1 MSIRNKAKRAWDAF
15 LTEDNPEDVVDF
27 KYVNGYLGG
36 GMGSRPDRHLS
47 VTTNDRTIIASII
60 SKMSIDA
67 AAIEL
72 KHVMLDENERYT
84 STMNS
89 GLNECLNIEANI
101 DQAATEFRQ
110 DIVMTMLHKGVAAIV
125 PVQTIGDPILSN
137 SYEIKS
143 LRVGEI
149 VEWYPKHIRVSLY
162 NEDKG
167 VREEITLPKK
177 MVAVVTNPLYSV
189 MNNPNSTLRR
199 LREKMNLLDSIDSKS
214 NTGKLDMIIQL
225 PYTIRSETKRQQAEQ
240 RKKDIEVQLT
250 ESKYGIAY
258 TDATEKITQLNR
270 PIENNLQPQIQEL
283 KKELY
288 SQLGLTEEILAGTAD
303 ENAML
308 NYKNRTIKP
317 IVRAISEAIIRTFL
331 TKTARTQGQS
341 IMFYSN
347 PFELTPISNIAD
359 IADKFTR
366 NEILSGNE
374 IRGSMG
380 FMPSDDPKADKLQN
394 SNMPQPAED
403 EPPPEEAD
411 GDDIADQVEKDIL
424 NES

>member
-1 MSIRNKAKRAWDAF
+1 MSIRDKAKRAWDAF
-15 LTEDNPEDVVDF
+15 TTEDTPDPVVEF
-27 KYVNGYLGG
+27 KYGQGYLGG
-36 GMGSRPDRHLS
+36 SMGNRPDRILAS
-47 VTTNDRTIIASII
+47 TTNDRTIIASIVN
-60 SKMSIDA
+60 KMSIDA
-67 AAIEL
+67 ASIEL
-72 KHVMLDENERYT
+72 KHVMLDSNERYT
-84 STMNS
+84 STIKS
-89 GLNECLNIEANI
+89 GLNECLMVEANI

-125 PVQTIGDPILSN
+125 PVQTVGDPILSN

-143 LRVGEI
+143 MRVGEV
-149 VEWYPKHIRVSLY
+149 VEWYPRHIRVSLY

-167 VREEITLPKK
+167 YREEITLPKK

-189 MNNPNSTLRR
+189 MNNPNSTLKR
-199 LREKMNLLDSIDSKS
+199 LREKMNLLDSIDSKA
-214 NTGKLDMIIQL
+214 NTGKLDLIIQL
-225 PYTIRSETKRQQAEQ
+225 PYTIRSETKKQQAEQ
-240 RKKDIEVQLT
+240 RKKDIEFQLT
-250 ESKYGIAY
+250 ETKYGIAY
-258 TDATEKITQLNR
+258 TDGTEKITQLNR

-317 IVRAISEAIIRTFL
+317 IVRAISEALIRTFI
-331 TKTARTQGQS
+331 TKTGRTQGQS

-347 PFELTPISNIAD
+347 PFELTPISNVAD

-366 NEILSGNE
+366 NEIFTGNE
-374 IRGSMG
+374 MRGFMG

-394 SNMPQPAED
+394 SNMPQPPE
-403 EPPPEEAD
+403 EPPPEGSAGE
-411 GDDIADQVEKDIL
+411 DDITLGKDIQ

>member
-1 MSIRNKAKRAWDAF
+1 MSIRDKAKRAWDAF
-15 LTEDNPEDVVDF
+15 TTEDTPDPVVEF
-27 KYVNGYLGG
+27 KYGQGYLGSS
-36 GMGSRPDRHLS
+36 MGNRPDRILAS
-47 VTTNDRTIIASII
+47 TTNDRTIIASIVN
-60 SKMSIDA
+60 KMSIDA
-67 AAIEL
+67 ASIEL
-72 KHVMLDENERYT
+72 KHVMLDSNERYT
-84 STMNS
+84 STIKS
-89 GLNECLNIEANI
+89 GLNECLMVEANI

-143 LRVGEI
+143 MRVGEV

-167 VREEITLPKK
+167 YREEITLPKK

-189 MNNPNSTLRR
+189 MNNPNSTLKR
-199 LREKMNLLDSIDSKS
+199 LREKMNLLDSIDSKA
-214 NTGKLDMIIQL
+214 NTGKLDLIIQL
-225 PYTIRSETKRQQAEQ
+225 PYTIRSETKKQQAEQ
-240 RKKDIEVQLT
+240 RKKDIEFQLT
-250 ESKYGIAY
+250 ETKYGIAY

-317 IVRAISEAIIRTFL
+317 IVRAISEALIRTFI
-331 TKTARTQGQS
+331 TKTGRTQGQS

-347 PFELTPISNIAD
+347 PFELTPISNVAD

-366 NEILSGNE
+366 NEIFTGNE
-374 IRGSMG
+374 MRGFMG

-394 SNMPQPAED
+394 SNMPQPPE
-403 EPPPEEAD
+403 EPPPEEPA
-411 GDDIADQVEKDIL
+411 GEDDTTLGKDIQ

>member
-1 MSIRNKAKRAWDAF
+1 MSIRDKAKRAWDAF
-15 LTEDNPEDVVDF
+15 TTEDTPDPVVEF
-27 KYVNGYLGG
+27 KYGQGYLGSS
-36 GMGSRPDRHLS
+36 MGNRPDRILAS
-47 VTTNDRTIIASII
+47 TTNDRTIIASIVN
-60 SKMSIDA
+60 KMSIDA
-67 AAIEL
+67 ASIEL
-72 KHVMLDENERYT
+72 KHVMLDSNERYT
-84 STMNS
+84 STIKS
-89 GLNECLNIEANI
+89 GLNECLMVEANI

-143 LRVGEI
+143 MRVGEV
-149 VEWYPKHIRVSLY
+149 VEWYPKHIRISLY

-167 VREEITLPKK
+167 HREEITLPKK

-189 MNNPNSTLRR
+189 MNNPNSTLKR
-199 LREKMNLLDSIDSKS
+199 LREKMNLLDSIDSKA
-214 NTGKLDMIIQL
+214 NTGKLDLIIQL
-225 PYTIRSETKRQQAEQ
+225 PYTIRSETKKQQAEQ
-240 RKKDIEVQLT
+240 RKKDIEFQLT
-250 ESKYGIAY
+250 ETKYGIAY

-317 IVRAISEAIIRTFL
+317 IVRAISEALIRTFI
-331 TKTARTQGQS
+331 TKTGRTQGQS

-347 PFELTPISNIAD
+347 PFELTPISNVAD

-366 NEILSGNE
+366 NEIFTGNE
-374 IRGSMG
+374 MRGFMG

-394 SNMPQPAED
+394 SNMPQPPE
-403 EPPPEEAD
+403 EPPPEEPA
-411 GDDIADQVEKDIL
+411 GEDDTKLGKDIQ

>member
-1 MSIRNKAKRAWDAF
+1 MSIRDKAKRAWDAF
-15 LTEDNPEDVVDF
+15 TTEDTPDPVVEF
-27 KYVNGYLGG
+27 KYGQGYLGSS
-36 GMGSRPDRHLS
+36 MGNRPDRILAS
-47 VTTNDRTIIASII
+47 TTNDRTIIASIVN
-60 SKMSIDA
+60 KMSIDA
-67 AAIEL
+67 ASIEL
-72 KHVMLDENERYT
+72 KHVMLDSNERYT
-84 STMNS
+84 STIKS
-89 GLNECLNIEANI
+89 GLNECLMVEANI

-143 LRVGEI
+143 MRVGEV
-149 VEWYPKHIRVSLY
+149 VEWYPKHIRISLY

-167 VREEITLPKK
+167 YREEITLPKK

-189 MNNPNSTLRR
+189 MNNPNSTLKR
-199 LREKMNLLDSIDSKS
+199 LREKMNLLDSIDSKA
-214 NTGKLDMIIQL
+214 NTGKLDLIIQL
-225 PYTIRSETKRQQAEQ
+225 PYTIRSETKKQQAEQ
-240 RKKDIEVQLT
+240 RKKDIEFQLT
-250 ESKYGIAY
+250 ETKYGIAY

-317 IVRAISEAIIRTFL
+317 IVRAISEALIRTFI
-331 TKTARTQGQS
+331 TKTGRTQGQS

-347 PFELTPISNIAD
+347 PFELTPISNVAD

-366 NEILSGNE
+366 NEIFTGNE
-374 IRGSMG
+374 MRGFMG

-394 SNMPQPAED
+394 SNMPQPPE
-403 EPPPEEAD
+403 EPPPEEPA
-411 GDDIADQVEKDIL
+411 GEDDTKLGKDIQ

>member
-15 LTEDNPEDVVDF
+15 TTEDTPDPVVEF
-27 KYVNGYLGG
+27 KYGQGYLGG
-36 GMGSRPDRHLS
+36 SMGSRPDRYVS
-47 VTTNDRTIIASII
+47 STTNDRTIIASIVN
-60 SKMSIDA
+60 KMSIDA

-72 KHVMLDENERYT
+72 KHVMLDANERYT
-84 STMNS
+84 STVKS
-89 GLNECLNIEANI
+89 GLNDCLTIEANI

-143 LRVGEI
+143 MRVGEV
-149 VEWYPKHIRVSLY
+149 VEWYPKHIRISLY
-162 NEDKG
+162 NEEKG
-167 VREEITLPKK
+167 HREEITLPKK

-189 MNNPNSTLRR
+189 MNNPNSTLKR

-214 NTGKLDMIIQL
+214 NTGKLDLIIQL
-225 PYTIRSETKRQQAEQ
+225 PYTIRSETKKQQAEQ
-240 RKKDIEVQLT
+240 RKKDIEFQLT
-250 ESKYGIAY
+250 ETKYGIAY

-317 IVRAISEAIIRTFL
+317 IVRAISEALIRTFI
-331 TKTARTQGQS
+331 TKTGRTQGQS

-347 PFELTPISNIAD
+347 PFELTPISNVAD

-366 NEILSGNE
+366 NEIFTGNE
-374 IRGSMG
+374 MRGFMG

-394 SNMPQPAED
+394 SNMPQPPE
-403 EPPPEEAD
+403 EPPPEDPVGE
-411 GDDIADQVEKDIL
+411 DDTTLGKDIQ
-424 NES
+424 NGS

>member
-1 MSIRNKAKRAWDAF
+1 MSIRDKAKRAWDAF
-15 LTEDNPEDVVDF
+15 TTEDTPDPVVEF
-27 KYVNGYLGG
+27 KYGQGYLGSS
-36 GMGSRPDRHLS
+36 MGNRPDRILAS
-47 VTTNDRTIIASII
+47 TTNDRTIIASIVN
-60 SKMSIDA
+60 KMSIDA
-67 AAIEL
+67 ASIEL
-72 KHVMLDENERYT
+72 KHVMLDSNERYT
-84 STMNS
+84 STIKS
-89 GLNECLNIEANI
+89 GLNECLMVEANI

-143 LRVGEI
+143 MRVGEV
-149 VEWYPKHIRVSLY
+149 VEWYPKHIRISLY

-167 VREEITLPKK
+167 YREEITLPKK

-189 MNNPNSTLRR
+189 MNNPNSTLKR
-199 LREKMNLLDSIDSKS
+199 LREKMNLLDSIDSKA
-214 NTGKLDMIIQL
+214 NTGKLDLIIQL
-225 PYTIRSETKRQQAEQ
+225 PYTIRSETKKQQAEQ
-240 RKKDIEVQLT
+240 RKKDIEFQLT
-250 ESKYGIAY
+250 ETKYGIAY

-283 KKELY
+283 KTELY

-317 IVRAISEAIIRTFL
+317 IVRAISEALIRTFI
-331 TKTARTQGQS
+331 TKTGRTQGQS

-347 PFELTPISNIAD
+347 PFELTPISNVAD

-366 NEILSGNE
+366 NEIFTGNE
-374 IRGSMG
+374 MRGFMG

-394 SNMPQPAED
+394 SNMPQPPE
-403 EPPPEEAD
+403 EPPPEEPA
-411 GDDIADQVEKDIL
+411 GEDDTTLGKDIQ

>member
-1 MSIRNKAKRAWDAF
+1 MSIRDKAKRAWDAF
-15 LTEDNPEDVVDF
+15 TTEDTPDPVVEF
-27 KYVNGYLGG
+27 KYGQGYLGSS
-36 GMGSRPDRHLS
+36 MGNRPDRILAS
-47 VTTNDRTIIASII
+47 TTNDRTIIASIVN
-60 SKMSIDA
+60 KMSIDA
-67 AAIEL
+67 ASIEL
-72 KHVMLDENERYT
+72 KHVMLDSNERYT
-84 STMNS
+84 STIKS
-89 GLNECLNIEANI
+89 GLNECLMVEANI

-143 LRVGEI
+143 MRVGEV
-149 VEWYPKHIRVSLY
+149 VEWYPKHIRISLY

-167 VREEITLPKK
+167 YREEITLPKK

-189 MNNPNSTLRR
+189 MNNPNSTLKR
-199 LREKMNLLDSIDSKS
+199 LREKMNLLDSIDSKA
-214 NTGKLDMIIQL
+214 NTGKLDLIIQL
-225 PYTIRSETKRQQAEQ
+225 PYTIRSETKKQQAEQ
-240 RKKDIEVQLT
+240 RKKDIEFQLT
-250 ESKYGIAY
+250 ETKYGIAY

-317 IVRAISEAIIRTFL
+317 IVRAISEALIRTFI
-331 TKTARTQGQS
+331 TKTGRTQGQS

-347 PFELTPISNIAD
+347 PFELTPISNVAD

-366 NEILSGNE
+366 NEIFTGNE
-374 IRGSMG
+374 MRGFMG

-394 SNMPQPAED
+394 SNMPQPPE
-403 EPPPEEAD
+403 EPPPEEPA
-411 GDDIADQVEKDIL
+411 GEDDTTLGKDIQ

>member
-1 MSIRNKAKRAWDAF
+1 
-15 LTEDNPEDVVDF
+15 
-27 KYVNGYLGG
+27 
-36 GMGSRPDRHLS
+36 
-47 VTTNDRTIIASII
+47 
-60 SKMSIDA
+60 MSIDA
-67 AAIEL
+67 SSIEL
-72 KHVMLDENERYT
+72 KHVMLDDNERYT
-84 STMNS
+84 STIKS
-89 GLNECLNIEANI
+89 GLNDCLTIEANI

-143 LRVGEI
+143 MRVGEI
-149 VEWYPKHIRVSLY
+149 VEWYPKHIRISLY

-167 VREEITLPKK
+167 HREEITLPKK

-189 MNNPNSTLRR
+189 MNNPNSTLKR

-225 PYTIRSETKRQQAEQ
+225 PYTIRSETKKQQAEQ
-240 RKKDIEVQLT
+240 RKKDIEFQLT

-317 IVRAISEAIIRTFL
+317 IVRAISEALIRTFI
-331 TKTARTQGQS
+331 TKTGRTQGQS

-347 PFELTPISNIAD
+347 PFELTPISNVAD

-366 NEILSGNE
+366 NEIFTGNE
-374 IRGSMG
+374 MRGFMG
-380 FMPSDDPKADKLQN
+380 FMPSEDPKADKLQN
-394 SNMPQPAED
+394 SNMPQPPE
-403 EPPPEEAD
+403 EPPPEDPAGE
-411 GDDIADQVEKDIL
+411 DDTTL
-424 NES
+424 

>member
-1 MSIRNKAKRAWDAF
+1 MSIRDKAKRAWDAF
-15 LTEDNPEDVVDF
+15 TTEDTPDPVMEF
-27 KYVNGYLGG
+27 KYGQGYLGSS
-36 GMGSRPDRHLS
+36 MGNRPDRILAS
-47 VTTNDRTIIASII
+47 TTNDRTIIASIVN
-60 SKMSIDA
+60 KMSIDA
-67 AAIEL
+67 ASIEL
-72 KHVMLDENERYT
+72 KHVMLDSNERYT
-84 STMNS
+84 STIKS
-89 GLNECLNIEANI
+89 GLNECLMVEANI

-143 LRVGEI
+143 MRVGEV
-149 VEWYPKHIRVSLY
+149 VEWYPKHIRISLY

-167 VREEITLPKK
+167 YREEITLPKK

-189 MNNPNSTLRR
+189 MNNPNSTLKR
-199 LREKMNLLDSIDSKS
+199 LREKMNLLDSIDSKA
-214 NTGKLDMIIQL
+214 NTGKLDLIIQL
-225 PYTIRSETKRQQAEQ
+225 PYTIRSETKKQQAEQ
-240 RKKDIEVQLT
+240 RKKDIEFQLT
-250 ESKYGIAY
+250 ETKYGIAY

-317 IVRAISEAIIRTFL
+317 IVRAISEALIRTFI
-331 TKTARTQGQS
+331 TKTGRTQGQS

-347 PFELTPISNIAD
+347 PFELTPISNVAD

-366 NEILSGNE
+366 NEIFTGNE
-374 IRGSMG
+374 MRGFMG

-394 SNMPQPAED
+394 SNMPQPPE
-403 EPPPEEAD
+403 EPPPEEPA
-411 GDDIADQVEKDIL
+411 GEDDTTLGKDIQ